1 MEGKERKI
9 GAATAQLPAGQT
21 ICYHYYC
28 ECAWRHVSAPVAK
41 HGTASTRP
49 VGKRHH
55 GDATAKLCGCLLLL
69 LEDTATADRA
79 DGRVTAAPRGGVCP
93 NQNQLTYGQ
102 VSARNQATAASR
114 KPLVCGCLWP
124 PFVFHLNTTTCI

>member
-49 VGKRHH
+49 EGKRHH
-55 GDATAKLCGCLLLL
+55 GDATAKLCGGL
-69 LEDTATADRA
+69 ATVPVPGRA
-79 DGRVTAAPRGGVCP
+79 LWMPFAA
-93 NQNQLTYGQ
+93 
-102 VSARNQATAASR
+102 A
-114 KPLVCGCLWP
+114 
-124 PFVFHLNTTTCI
+124 